1 MIEAKIDGGKV
12 ECRCSGK
19 LKGLAA
25 ELAGI
30 CQAVISGISD
40 GNPEAGQRMKQMVC
54 MYLLTDMAKVEIREG
69 SEIIVIK
76 GVKM

>member
-54 MYLLTDMAKVEIREG
+54 WGK
-69 SEIIVIK
+69 
-76 GVKM
+76 